1 MKKVNYIL
9 KNAELTTF
17 KEIIEK
23 YVLQQHFHVF
33 NKFLFCL
40 KGNYKTLSWDAMIKM
55 TDAKLDHITDVGI
68 YRFMEKDMRVAG
80 S

>member
-1 MKKVNYIL
+1 
-9 KNAELTTF
+9 
-17 KEIIEK
+17 
-23 YVLQQHFHVF
+23 
-33 NKFLFCL
+33 
-40 KGNYKTLSWDAMIKM
+40 MIKM